1 MRYPIGMSQSER
13 DDLSRGFAHGN
24 YGNAYESQD
33 WEAWRES
40 DPDDDEHD
48 GVWSPAFLRGALLGF
63 FSSYELDEIADE
75 ELRDQVRSL
84 RAIHDYD
91 ACAACGGRLP
101 DELLR
106 VPYETRSRHCGA
118 ECPSG
123 NPS

>member
-13 DDLSRGFAHGN
+13 EDLSRGFDSGN

-33 WEAWRES
+33 WDTWWEDHATMDHSSTYR
-40 DPDDDEHD
+40 D
-48 GVWSPAFLRGALLGF
+48 GALLGF
-63 FSSYELDEIADE
+63 FSSYSLDEISDAELAD
-75 ELRDQVRSL
+75 DVRSL
-84 RAIHDYD
+84 RAIYDYD
-91 ACAACGGRLP
+91 ACAACGGCLP

-106 VPYETRSRHCGA
+106 VPYETRNRHCGA